1 MRLKPLKSQPQKKT
15 QTARTEL
22 DKNNFTYNEG
32 YLAKTDISKE
42 GYLAKADTS
51 KEGYLADFEEEDSS
65 GDGVSDEES
74 IDGKVENTNFVEMG
88 LLKKSLKLS
97 LNHQVSKDN

>member
-15 QTARTEL
+15 QTGST
-22 DKNNFTYNEG
+22 NYTSNEV
-32 YLAKTDISKE
+32 YLAKN
-42 GYLAKADTS
+42 DTN

-74 IDGKVENTNFVEMG
+74 IDGKVEKNNFVEMG

-97 LNHQVSKDN
+97 LNHQVLKDYHVKLFRHQLSLAG

>member
-1 MRLKPLKSQPQKKT
+1 MRLKPLKLQPQKKT
-15 QTARTEL
+15 QTART
-22 DKNNFTYNEG
+22 NYTSNEG

-65 GDGVSDEES
+65 GDGGGSE
-74 IDGKVENTNFVEMG
+74 I
-88 LLKKSLKLS
+88 
-97 LNHQVSKDN
+97 